1 MAKQSFL
8 DLRGLTSVVAKLKQ
22 YVMDNKVEVDDTLSS
37 TSTNPVQNKI
47 ISNRIDVMQEEVDT
61 MIWSGTEAEYEE
73 ALAQGLIKEGTVV
86 NITDDYDEYEY
97 EPIERSDIINLFNA
111 S

>member
-8 DLRGLTSVVAKLKQ
+8 DLQGLTSVVTKLKQ
-22 YVMDNKVEVDDTLSS
+22 FVMDNKVEVDDELSS

-47 ISNRIDVMQEEVDT
+47 IVDKLAEMQDEVDT
-61 MIWSGTEAEYEE
+61 MIWSGTQAEYEE
-73 ALAQGLIKEGTVV
+73 ALAQGLIKDGTLV
-86 NITDDYDEYEY
+86 NITDDYDEYE
-97 EPIERSDIINLFNA
+97 PIESNDIVNLFKA

>member
-8 DLRGLTSVVAKLKQ
+8 DLRGLTSVVNKLKQ
-22 YVMDNKVEVDDTLSS
+22 FVLDNKVEVDDELSS

-47 ISNRIDVMQEEVDT
+47 IVDKLAEMQDEVDT
-61 MIWSGTEAEYEE
+61 MIWSGTQAEYEE
-73 ALAQGLIKEGTVV
+73 ALAQGLIKDGTLV
-86 NITDDYDEYEY
+86 NITDDYDEYE
-97 EPIERSDIINLFNA
+97 PIESNDIVNLFKA